1 MGVSLNAVFYASFGV
16 IGILVVYMILQYA
29 DVKRMREG
37 TKAMSELAASIR
49 SGAKVFTKATFR
61 VILIVAAV
69 LAAIIAFAIELGA
82 GGAFLLGLMMTTI
95 SVIVGMSVA
104 TYANVR
110 AAATAL
116 KGVEDD
122 LKDEQICARTV
133 NVTIKASQICGI
145 IVQSTSILGLT
156 IVTLLSLGTSLTP
169 NAHGVVPLVAR
180 LTAYSIGWSIVA
192 MFCRVAGGIFT
203 KAADIGADLIGK
215 VFMHFDEDDPR
226 NPAVKADFVGDN
238 VNDIAANQADLGESF
253 TATPA
258 TTLITAQT
266 LYGSGN
272 DPAMLT
278 AAIAYPFMLALSGL
292 ISAAIGLYYASHA
305 KESDKPEKQIN
316 ASMYIAAAG
325 TLIASLIVS
334 YFVFGQIDT
343 PADFR
348 LGWSSTFFATLCGVV
363 SGVAVGLIAEYFT
376 GLNGKWAKSVSE
388 MAKRGSALCA
398 SQAQA
403 AGWISCFPEMLT
415 VGLFSYISSVIA
427 GPYGRSVMALGMLA
441 FVAQAIGVDAFGPI
455 SDNAGGIAES
465 CGLNPRVRLITDK
478 NDSAGNTT
486 AAIGKGFAISSAFA
500 VVVSQTQ
507 TYVRAYG
514 GNSLDLMNER
524 IQLGLGI
531 GVGLGALFCGLLA
544 LYTLKAAD
552 EMAAEC
558 RRQLEDPEVV
568 AGTKLPD
575 SDKCIHIS
583 TVNGLRKMLWPVAI
597 AVGST
602 LIVGFLLGPESMGGM
617 LVGATYI
624 GVPLAIFFSNAGG
637 LADNAKKRFEA
648 GLIKG
653 LEKGTS
659 EYNAAHDAAVVG
671 DTIGDWMKDVVA
683 VSIDIFMK
691 IMGTLALMLAPLFAA
706 YYILP
711 F

>member
-1 MGVSLNAVFYASFGV
+1 MVIDLHGVYYVTFGV
-16 IGILVVYMILQYA
+16 IMVLGLYMMSQYIG
-29 DVKRMREG
+29 VKRLSEG

-49 SGAKVFTKATFR
+49 SGSMVFTKGTFR

-69 LAAIIAFAIELGA
+69 LAAIISFAIELGA
-82 GGAFLLGLMMTTI
+82 GAAFLLGLTMTTI

-110 AAATAL
+110 ACATAK
-116 KGVEDD
+116 KGVEDN
-122 LKDEQICARTV
+122 LKDSQICARTV

-145 IVQSTSILGLT
+145 IVQSTSLLGLT
-156 IVTLLSLGTSLTP
+156 IVTMLSQDSPLIP
-169 NAHGVVPLVAR
+169 NAHGIIPLVAR

-215 VFMHFDEDDPR
+215 VFMHFAEDDPR

-238 VNDIAANQADLGESF
+238 VNDVAANQADLGESF
-253 TATPA
+253 TATPV
-258 TTLITAQT
+258 TTIITAIT
-266 LYGSGN
+266 LYGN
-272 DPAMLT
+272 DNPAMLV
-278 AAIAYPFMLALSGL
+278 AAISYPFMLALSGL
-292 ISAAIGLYYASHA
+292 ISAAIGLFYASHA

-325 TLIASLIVS
+325 TLIASLAIS
-334 YFVFGQIDT
+334 YFVFRKIGT

-348 LGWSSTFFATLCGVV
+348 FGWLSTFLSTLCGVV
-363 SGVAVGLIAEYFT
+363 SGVSVGLIAEHFT
-376 GLNGKWAKSVSE
+376 SLEGKWAVSVSE

-398 SQAQA
+398 SQSQA
-403 AGWISCFPEMLT
+403 AGWISCLPEMLV
-415 VGLFSYISSVIA
+415 VGIFSYASSIIA

-465 CGLNPRVRLITDK
+465 CHLDPRVRVITDK
-478 NDSAGNTT
+478 NDSAGNMT

-514 GNSLDLMNER
+514 GDSLNFMDDKVS
-524 IQLGLGI
+524 IGLTI
-531 GVGLGALFCGLLA
+531 GVGLCALFCGLLA
-544 LYTLKAAD
+544 LYTLIAAD

-558 RRQLEDPEVV
+558 RKQFKDPDVV
-568 AGTKLPD
+568 SGKKLPD
-575 SDKCIHIS
+575 SNKCIDIAR
-583 TVNGLRKMLWPVAI
+583 VNGIKKMIWPVSI

-602 LIVGFLLGPESMGGM
+602 LAVGFGLGPESMGGM

-648 GLIKG
+648 NLVAGLTKDMP
-653 LEKGTS
+653 
-659 EYNAAHDAAVVG
+659 EYISAHDAAVVG
-671 DTIGDWMKDVVA
+671 DTMGDWMKDVVA
-683 VSIDIFMK
+683 VSIDIFIK
-691 IMGTLALMLAPLFAA
+691 IMGTLALMLAPMFAQ
-706 YYILP
+706 YQLLP